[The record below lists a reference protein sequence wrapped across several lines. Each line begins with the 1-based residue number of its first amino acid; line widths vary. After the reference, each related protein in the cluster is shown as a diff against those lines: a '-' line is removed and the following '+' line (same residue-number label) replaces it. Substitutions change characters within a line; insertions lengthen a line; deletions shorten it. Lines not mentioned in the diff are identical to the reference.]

1 MLLDKRKASLFIKIA
16 AIILVFTFV
25 MWFVAG
31 VVTAPGGFRG
41 LFGGASPSPAQE
53 KRDEITRLEEALR
66 ADPQNLEILISLG
79 NKYYDT
85 SQYEQAI
92 KYYSRALTIDPKNV
106 DVRVDIGSSYFSL
119 KQYDKA
125 LETFKTAT
133 EINPN
138 HVNAWY
144 NLGVVYKAKGD
155 VAGTRLAW
163 ERFLALKP
171 KGAEADRVRMELSR
185 LK

>member
-16 AIILVFTFV
+16 AVILVLTFV

-31 VVTAPGGFRG
+31 VVTTPGGFRG
-41 LFGGASPSPAQE
+41 LFRGMFPSPAQE
-53 KRDEITRLEEALR
+53 RRDEISQLEEALR

-79 NKYYDT
+79 NNYYDIGKF
-85 SQYEQAI
+85 EQAV
-92 KYYSRALTIDPKNV
+92 KYYSKALEIDPKNV
-106 DVRVDIGSSYFSL
+106 DVRVDMGSSYYSL

-125 LETFKTAT
+125 LEAFKMAT
-133 EINPN
+133 EINPD

-144 NLGVVYKAKGD
+144 NMGVVYKAKGD